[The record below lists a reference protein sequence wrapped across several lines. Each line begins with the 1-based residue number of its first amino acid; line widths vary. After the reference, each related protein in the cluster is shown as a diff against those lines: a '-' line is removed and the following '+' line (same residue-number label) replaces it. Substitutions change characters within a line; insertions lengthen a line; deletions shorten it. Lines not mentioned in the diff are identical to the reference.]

1 MAVAIQQLGI
11 SQVTFYRWHKEYG
24 WLSGDPLGRLKQLE
38 KESELFVAGQLCQG
52 IWERQLIINAPSP
65 CSLA

>member
-1 MAVAIQQLGI
+1 MSMAVAIQQLGI

-38 KESELFVAGQLCQG
+38 KESERLRRAVVDSTLGKR
-52 IWERQLIINAPSP
+52 I
-65 CSLA
+65 LAEAARGNS